1 MASARRRTTFFL
13 MSESKFL
20 WDIKPAYMHF
30 ECVCPH
36 VTPKLTNL
44 INVTSRRIP
53 LTKFKLV
60 ENQSLTTSS
69 VAGRIGSEILCPC
82 LSY

>member
-30 ECVCPH
+30 ECDCPH

-44 INVTSRRIP
+44 INVPHTINQIQACGKP
-53 LTKFKLV
+53 VPHNFKCGK
-60 ENQSLTTSS
+60 Q
-69 VAGRIGSEILCPC
+69 GRL
-82 LSY
+82 